1 VPECRSAMSSAEG
14 HGPVGRRCSARRR
27 RASARGPKVF
37 CAAQKGIGPWAEGVL
52 RSAEGHRP
60 VGRRCSAQCRRASA
74 RGPKVFCG
82 AQRCRC
88 PRTGALCRAQKGM
101 GPWAEG
107 VLRSAD
113 ARDEAREHPN
123 RGRKRRRRLAG
134 WAPATP
140 AGRRPR
146 TGGRRGVRAWSLVTG
161 RALAAPMKHRS
172 FRHGH
177 ARAGRARAG
186 RRPRTDG
193 GDPAKTAAAGG
204 LPLVRR
210 ERQRAEDESAS
221 EPKPRASASREP
233 KPRVETG
240 SAVSQAVRTEK
251 SRTVTTSRV
260 SRSTRKLRPLPTR
273 PSKDKRYQTSS
284 VHW

>member
-1 VPECRSAMSSAEG
+1 MSSAEG
-14 HGPVGRRCSARRR
+14 HRPVGRRCSAQRRDVGARVPERYVERR

-37 CAAQKGIGPWAEGVL
+37 CAVQKGIGPWAEGVL

-60 VGRRCSAQCRRASA
+60 VGRRCSAGSRRVGARGPERYVERRRALA
-74 RGPKVFCG
+74 RGPKVFCRE
-82 AQRCRC
+82 QTCRC
-88 PRTGALCRAQKGM
+88 PRTGALCRAQKGI

-107 VLRSAD
+107 VLHGA
-113 ARDEAREHPN
+113 DEAREH
-123 RGRKRRRRLAG
+123 RKPWAQRRRRLAG

-146 TGGRRGVRAWSLVTG
+146 TGGRRGVRACSLVTG

-193 GDPAKTAAAGG
+193 GDPAKTAAAGRSLSG
-204 LPLVRR
+204 NPQSTGTPP
-210 ERQRAEDESAS
+210 RQPTPGVLRVYAADE
-221 EPKPRASASREP
+221 PREP
-233 KPRVETG
+233 GTPPRQPAPRE
-240 SAVSQAVRTEK
+240 AE
-251 SRTVTTSRV
+251 RV
-260 SRSTRKLRPLPTR
+260 NS
-273 PSKDKRYQTSS
+273 
-284 VHW
+284 